1 MTFYLYFLS
10 RSLVAVAIDCGSSLW
25 MVSSPRLII
34 VLCGYLYPFV
44 QKCSHMQ
51 HFMQMAGNC
60 SQDSLST
67 FNCSFMEPL
76 SDLPLT
82 YHFANGT
89 VDFVQADYV
98 RREKVQEKFNVFLTY
113 LSVG

>member
-1 MTFYLYFLS
+1 
-10 RSLVAVAIDCGSSLW
+10 
-25 MVSSPRLII
+25 
-34 VLCGYLYPFV
+34 
-44 QKCSHMQ
+44 
-51 HFMQMAGNC
+51 
-60 SQDSLST
+60 
-67 FNCSFMEPL
+67 MEPL